1 MYKNYNMN
9 QLVLPINLEVKLQD
23 NDIAFVINDLV
34 ESIPDEAFHN
44 FLQKTGRPSYHPRMM
59 LKIILCA
66 YSQSVFSGRK
76 IEALLKDS
84 IRMMWL
90 AQGHEPSYRTINRF
104 RVDPDVKDILR
115 ELFVQF
121 RSHLVKEKIIDNEA
135 IFIDGT
141 KIEANAN
148 KFTFVWKKSIKN
160 FSDKLIENSNKMYDE
175 LLEKEIIPA
184 IEREN
189 SEELSVHEM
198 EEIVEKL
205 DEKVN
210 EYNQK
215 IEECEIGSERKK
227 IRSKRKYPKQA
238 LKKFKDFIKR
248 KNNYEKAMEILGDRN
263 SYSKTDPDATFMRM
277 KDDYM
282 KNGQLKPG
290 YNVQIATEGQYALAY
305 DIFPNPTDTRTL
317 IPFLDKIES
326 QFFQLPKYIVADAGY
341 GGEANYIDIIENRN
355 RIPLITY
362 NSYLREQK
370 RKYKKDRFNTANWD
384 YNEEH
389 DYYVCP
395 NGQKLT
401 FQYHSH
407 RTDRYGFKR
416 KLKVYQSENCD
427 GCPLRTFCTKAK
439 EGNNRKLYVNE
450 TWEKQKEYIR
460 AKLSEEETG
469 EIYKKRK
476 IDVEPVFGFL
486 KANLSFSRFSVRGKS
501 KVENEL
507 GFALMAVNL
516 RKYTAMSNKDDY
528 KPVANRSK
536 KRTESKFSLIQSVFS
551 YRRLVLSQPL
561 FLLVSI
567 KVLGEN
573 CPLKIRREMYKFNCT
588 SKNKRRTSMEVMVM
602 KGKRVLFLLFL
613 IIVCSLFPAGVNRE
627 AKAFSEQVIQH
638 GAFGEDVIELQARLK
653 YIGFYTGEI
662 DGVFGWRTYWALR
675 NFQYEFGLPVDGLA
689 GKATKDKLVQVTEYD
704 EVKVKAEMWNVDPEV
719 VRKQLQGKT
728 TQQATNQKQKQPQ
741 TNQQQTGAQQV
752 PTGTTKVNVP
762 HGFSQNDINL
772 MANAVYGEARGEPY
786 EGQVAVAAVI
796 LNRLKSPIFPD
807 TVSGVIFEPR
817 AFTAVA
823 DGQIWLTP
831 DETAKR
837 AVLDAINGWDPSG
850 NALYYF
856 NPETATSP
864 WIWTR
869 PQIKRIGK
877 HIFCK

>member
-1 MYKNYNMN
+1 MFKDYNMN
-9 QLVLPINLEVKLQD
+9 QIILPLDLEVKLQK
-23 NDIAFVINDLV
+23 NDIAFHIHHLV
-34 ESIPDEAFHN
+34 ESIPHKAFEP
-44 FLQKTGRPSYHPRMM
+44 FLRNTGCPAYHPRMM

-362 NSYLREQK
+362 NNYLREQK

-416 KLKVYQSENCD
+416 KLKVYQSESCD

-460 AKLSEEETG
+460 VKLSEEETG
-469 EIYKKRK
+469 KLYKKRK

-536 KRTESKFSLIQSVFS
+536 KRTESKFSLIQSVFT
-551 YRRLVLSQPL
+551 YRR
-561 FLLVSI
+561 
-567 KVLGEN
+567 
-573 CPLKIRREMYKFNCT
+573 
-588 SKNKRRTSMEVMVM
+588 
-602 KGKRVLFLLFL
+602 RVLKGF
-613 IIVCSLFPAGVNRE
+613 VPASCFFDR
-627 AKAFSEQVIQH
+627 IM
-638 GAFGEDVIELQARLK
+638 
-653 YIGFYTGEI
+653 T
-662 DGVFGWRTYWALR
+662 
-675 NFQYEFGLPVDGLA
+675 EF
-689 GKATKDKLVQVTEYD
+689 KI
-704 EVKVKAEMWNVDPEV
+704 
-719 VRKQLQGKT
+719 
-728 TQQATNQKQKQPQ
+728 
-741 TNQQQTGAQQV
+741 
-752 PTGTTKVNVP
+752 NVP
-762 HGFSQNDINL
+762 ASRSTL
-772 MANAVYGEARGEPY
+772 SCR
-786 EGQVAVAAVI
+786 
-796 LNRLKSPIFPD
+796 
-807 TVSGVIFEPR
+807 
-817 AFTAVA
+817 
-823 DGQIWLTP
+823 
-831 DETAKR
+831 
-837 AVLDAINGWDPSG
+837 
-850 NALYYF
+850 
-856 NPETATSP
+856 
-864 WIWTR
+864 
-869 PQIKRIGK
+869 
-877 HIFCK
+877 